1 VFAEVIL
8 VGEILTA
15 EEIRERFSAEW
26 VLLGDP
32 ELTESLI
39 VVRGVVLWHS
49 PNRDEVYRKAREL
62 RPKHSAILYTGAL
75 PEEAAVVLWACRSTR
90 SAD

>member
-1 VFAEVIL
+1 MDLLTLDDIHARFA
-8 VGEILTA
+8 
-15 EEIRERFSAEW
+15 SEW

-32 ELTESLI
+32 ELTESL
-39 VVRGVVLWHS
+39 VVIRGRVLWHS

-62 RPKHSAILYTGAL
+62 RPQHSAILYTGTL
-75 PEEAAVVLWACRSTR
+75 PDEAAVVLWLLRSRR

>member
-1 VFAEVIL
+1 MDLLTLDEIQSRFA
-8 VGEILTA
+8 
-15 EEIRERFSAEW
+15 SEW

-32 ELTESLI
+32 ELTESL
-39 VVRGVVLWHS
+39 VVIRGRVLWHS

-62 RPKHSAILYTGAL
+62 RPQHAAILYTGTL
-75 PEEAAVVLWACRSTR
+75 PDEAAVVLCLLRSTR